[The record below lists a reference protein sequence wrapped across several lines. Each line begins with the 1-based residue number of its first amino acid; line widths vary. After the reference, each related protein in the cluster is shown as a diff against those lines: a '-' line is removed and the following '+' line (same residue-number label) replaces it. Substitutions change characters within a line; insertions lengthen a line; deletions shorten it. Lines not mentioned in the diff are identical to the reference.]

1 MQFSM
6 EFDSLIKTAANQF
19 LPMWDWRWLKAQYMQ
34 ESGLDPSAVNQT
46 TGAAGIAQFMPATW
60 RDVVKQLD
68 FPEDVQA
75 TDPQYAIPAGAHY
88 MELMRHMWT
97 APRSEDDRRR
107 LAQASYN
114 AGFGHILRAQSLAGG
129 AADYASII
137 AQLPRITGAA
147 NAKQTTDYVTKI
159 ERYFEQMTT

>member
-1 MQFSM
+1 VNFTT
-6 EFDSLIKTAANQF
+6 EFDALIKSAMVTY

-34 ESGLDPSAVNQT
+34 ESGLDPHAVNKT
-46 TGAAGIAQFMPATW
+46 TGAAGIAQFMPPTW

-68 FPEDVQA
+68 FPEDAQP
-75 TDPQYAIPAGAHY
+75 TDPNYAIEGGAHY

-97 APRSEDDRRR
+97 AKRSEDDRRR
-107 LAQASYN
+107 LALAAYN
-114 AGFGHILRAQSLAGG
+114 CGFGHLLRAQSLAGG
-129 AADYASII
+129 APDYATII

-159 ERYFEQMTT
+159 ERYFEQMTA